1 MMATMPPAD
10 PDSSVPTFAVEVRA
24 PARLHLGMM
33 AFGSPQ
39 VRSFGGVGVMVDRPG
54 TVLRV
59 RRAARFEARGSH
71 AERAVTFARACAQ
84 AWGLHD
90 AACAI
95 DVVAAPRSHVGL
107 GSGTQMG
114 LAVAA
119 AMRHLFV
126 HQPPSDEL
134 PAPPQHPLQPE
145 PDAADHELAFDIRES
160 LELARTVGRGRRS
173 CVGVYGF
180 SRGGL
185 IVEAGRT
192 VPATVPVEDDA
203 TREFSPMVARVRLPS
218 AWRCV
223 VITGREAVGL
233 SGEAEKAAFG
243 ALPPVPQE
251 VSAELARIA
260 LLELLPAAVEGK
272 FAEFSAAVRAY
283 GRMAGKPFEAA
294 SQQLPYASATENLLE
309 LLGELGAPGAAQSS
323 WGPAVMACCQSVD
336 AAGWVLEQFER
347 DGLGAEHDV
356 AVAEF
361 DSQGAVLRVID

>member
-1 MMATMPPAD
+1 MMSNMPS
-10 PDSSVPTFAVEVRA
+10 PDTASRTPPFAVEVRS

-59 RRAARFEARGSH
+59 RRAARFEARGPQ
-71 AERAVTFARACAQ
+71 AERAVMFARACAQ

-95 DVVAAPRSHVGL
+95 EVMAAPRSHVGL

-114 LAVAA
+114 MGVAA
-119 AMRHLFV
+119 AIRHLFM
-126 HQPPSDEL
+126 HQPEDDL
-134 PAPPQHPLQPE
+134 PNAPIHPLQPK
-145 PDAADHELAFDIRES
+145 PDATDHELLFDLRES

-192 VPATVPVEDDA
+192 VSATPPAEDDA
-203 TREFSPMVARVRLPS
+203 DREFSPMVARVRLPS

-223 VITGREAVGL
+223 VIVGRDSVGL
-233 SGEAEKAAFG
+233 SGEAEKAAFSS
-243 ALPPVPQE
+243 LPPVPRE

-272 FAEFSAAVRAY
+272 FADFSAAVRAY
-283 GRMAGKPFEAA
+283 GRLAGKPFEAA
-294 SQQLPYASATENLLE
+294 SQQLPYAAATDHLIE
-309 LLGELGAPGAAQSS
+309 LLGEIGAAGAAQSS
-323 WGPAVMACCQSVD
+323 WGPAVMACCDSLD
-336 AAGWVLEQFER
+336 AAGNLIDRLETLDLAGR
-347 DGLGAEHDV
+347 SGCRRRRATRSTPSRP
-356 AVAEF
+356 AT
-361 DSQGAVLRVID
+361 

>member
-1 MMATMPPAD
+1 MMFSMPPHD
-10 PDSSVPTFAVEVRA
+10 PAPRTPPFAVEVRS

-54 TVLRV
+54 TVVRV
-59 RRAARFEARGSH
+59 RRAARFEARGPQ
-71 AERAVTFARACAQ
+71 AERAVMFARACAQ

-95 DVVAAPRSHVGL
+95 EVVAAPRSHVGL

-119 AMRHLFV
+119 AIRHLFV
-126 HQPPSDEL
+126 HQPEDDL
-134 PAPPQHPLQPE
+134 PDAPAHPLQPE
-145 PDAADHELAFDIRES
+145 PDEAEHEMVFDVRES

-223 VITGREAVGL
+223 VIIGRDAVGL
-233 SGEAEKAAFG
+233 SGEAEKAAFST
-243 ALPPVPQE
+243 LPPVPQE

-272 FAEFSAAVRAY
+272 FVDFSAAVRAY

-294 SQQLPYASATENLLE
+294 SQHLPYAAATDNLIE
-309 LLGELGAPGAAQSS
+309 LLGELGTLGAAQSS
-323 WGPAVMACCQSVD
+323 WGPAVMACCESLD
-336 AAGWVLEQFER
+336 AAGELIDRLETLDLAGHHEITIARFDPQGATLRVLE
-347 DGLGAEHDV
+347 
-356 AVAEF
+356 
-361 DSQGAVLRVID
+361 